1 MILSEI
7 IGKPSIEIDQNNEG
21 TVCASLMDWDITEM
35 EDSYTITEVSELIVA
50 LERAKI
56 VMQNESDKEQMKLNY
71 GDEL

>member
-1 MILSEI
+1 MIHADI
-7 IGKPSIEIDQNNEG
+7 IGKPSIEIVQNNEG